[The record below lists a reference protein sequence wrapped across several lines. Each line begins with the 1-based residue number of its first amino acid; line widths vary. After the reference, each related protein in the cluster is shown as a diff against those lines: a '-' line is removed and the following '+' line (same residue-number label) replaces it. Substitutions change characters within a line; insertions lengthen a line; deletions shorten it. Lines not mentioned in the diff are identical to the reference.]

1 MNLITKKTNELS
13 KNEITQISD
22 LFEAIFNKQMSNKDF
37 INKFLQNI
45 KSYSYHSLLINEN
58 EEIVGCYSAI
68 PYEYNYFGKK
78 VLFGLS
84 VDTMIK
90 EEYRGSPFTLKKLAN
105 NVYEEMKKDGISF
118 VFGFPNNNVYLVRKK
133 ILKWKDIGELK
144 YYILP
149 IKIGAIKSKLK
160 ALNLLSKIYA
170 NSINNLVNSDFS
182 TEKATYEIEKSNL
195 NLFRY
200 DDTYSLIEFSDS
212 YMSYKIYNED
222 GVKTAYL
229 IDVYPLSKN
238 NIEIAVKRIYEKEV
252 GYIDMIL
259 YVGNLDFKPKNL
271 IEVPKRYEPKTV
283 HMSGIIL
290 DEAKVD
296 ERVFN
301 INNWNVNLSNYDVR

>member
-1 MNLITKKTNELS
+1 MIVIKTTDLHVDQKQNIC
-13 KNEITQISD
+13 K
-22 LFEAIFNKQMSNKDF
+22 LFENVFEKRMILQDF
-37 INKFLQNI
+37 DKKFLNN
-45 KSYSYHSLLINEN
+45 SLGYSYHSLMLNEN
-58 EEIVGCYSAI
+58 DEIVGCYSCI
-68 PYEYNYFGKK
+68 PYEYNYFGKQ

-105 NVYEEMKKDGISF
+105 AVYDEMKKDGVSF
-118 VFGFPNNNVYLVRKK
+118 VFGFPNDNVYLVRKK

-149 IKIGAIKSKLK
+149 INIGAIKSKLK
-160 ALNLLSKIYA
+160 GLNLLSKIYA
-170 NSINNLVNSDFS
+170 NSINKLVNSDFS
-182 TEKATYEIEKSNL
+182 TEKATYEIEKSNI

-200 DDTYSLIEFSDS
+200 DNTYSLVEFSDS

-229 IDVYPLSKN
+229 IDVYPLSKK
-238 NIEIAVKRIYEKEV
+238 NIETAVKGIYEKEV
-252 GYIDMIL
+252 GYVDLII

-271 IEVPKRYEPKTV
+271 IEVPKKYEPKTV

-290 DEAKVD
+290 DNTKVD
-296 ERVFN
+296 IRVFD